1 MLSTKKK
8 APIESGISGEN
19 YSITK
24 FLNSLKDSMFVCKF
38 GLSKMAI
45 SNSLLE
51 YLGINVEEFAVQTI
65 KYRTVLFEYLWI
77 DIVFCRVR
85 VTRIFL
91 FIAWVT

>member
-1 MLSTKKK
+1 
-8 APIESGISGEN
+8 
-19 YSITK
+19 
-24 FLNSLKDSMFVCKF
+24 MFVCKF